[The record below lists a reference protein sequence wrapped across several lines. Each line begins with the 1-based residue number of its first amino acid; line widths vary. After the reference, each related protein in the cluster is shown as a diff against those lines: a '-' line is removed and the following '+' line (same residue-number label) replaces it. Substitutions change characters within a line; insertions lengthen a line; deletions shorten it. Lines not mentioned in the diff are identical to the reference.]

1 MLALLLTVSIY
12 TNLVTISNNL
22 DVAYENV
29 IRNDPGVAKDID
41 NILEDIKYNRH
52 LIELTTVQDVEY
64 MTILDLFYLSA
75 LQLKDYEST
84 DNMVLYKNS
93 ISNKIYA
100 DTLLYTENKK

>member
-29 IRNDPGVAKDID
+29 IRTNPGVIKDID

-64 MTILDLFYLSA
+64 MSILDLFYLSA
-75 LQLKDYEST
+75 LQLKDYVDT
-84 DNMVLYKNS
+84 DNTVLYKNS